1 MLMFIRPQKIIVG
14 MSGGVDSSMALVL
27 LKKQGWQPI
36 GVSLKYATWQNPY
49 CKNMLPENICCD
61 TESFKI
67 ARDVCKKLNV
77 PHCIVNVSKN
87 FKEKV
92 IDYFISELTNS
103 KTPNPCVICNR
114 YLKFQ
119 KLFEFAKKRK
129 IKYVATG
136 HYARVREVKTQNA
149 KCKMQKIINQQNK
162 TYQLLIAKDKEKDQ
176 TYSLSFLPQKWLKYI
191 IFPLGDYLK
200 TEIYKMAEQE
210 GFDFF
215 LKKKQSQDFCFIANK
230 SIECFLKKEIGI
242 KQGLIRDINGDILGQ
257 HQGLHFYTIGQRKGI
272 KLPQGPYFVADK
284 NVMDNFLIVT
294 KDEKK
299 LYRKEILVS
308 RVHFISKISFEKKL
322 RVKVKIRYQQFAS
335 LATLFFISKN
345 RAKIIFDKPQKAITP
360 GQFAVFYKKNIC
372 LGNGEII

>member
-1 MLMFIRPQKIIVG
+1 MFIHPQKIIVG

-27 LKKQGWQPI
+27 LKNQGWQPI
-36 GVSLKYATWQNPY
+36 GVSLKYATWQN
-49 CKNMLPENICCD
+49 CQNLLPENICCD

-67 ARDVCKKLNV
+67 ARNVCKKLNV
-77 PHCIVNVSKN
+77 PHYIVNFSKN

-92 IDYFISELTNS
+92 IDYFISELQNS

-119 KLFEFAKKRK
+119 KLFEFAKKHK

-136 HYARVREVKTQNA
+136 HYARIRELKTQNK
-149 KCKMQKIINQQNK
+149 KCKTQKIINQQNK
-162 TYQLLIAKDKEKDQ
+162 IYQLAIAKDKVKDQ

-191 IFPLGDYLK
+191 IFPLGNYTK

-210 GFDFF
+210 GFKFF
-215 LKKKQSQDFCFIANK
+215 LKKKQSQDFCFVANK
-230 SIECFLKKEIGI
+230 SMECFLKKEIGE
-242 KQGLIRDINGDILGQ
+242 KQGLILDINKNILGQ
-257 HQGLHFYTIGQRKGI
+257 HQGLHFFTIGQRKGI
-272 KLPQGPYFVADK
+272 KLPQGPYFVVDK
-284 NVMDNFLIVT
+284 DVLNNLLIVT

-308 RVHFISKISFEKKL
+308 PFYFISKIFFENKI
-322 RVKVKIRYQQFAS
+322 RVKVKIRYCQFAS
-335 LATLFFISKN
+335 PATLFLISKN
-345 RAKIIFDKPQKAITP
+345 RAKIIFDKPQRAVTP

-372 LGNGEII
+372 LGCGKII